1 LDIQPITNKPSACKK
16 SRDNKS
22 LVDYEL
28 EKYRQKKIVR
38 IEEENN
44 VAHKSHEE
52 NGSDTDKSRSV
63 YPKSLRSLEADSV
76 VQHVELL
83 E

>member
-1 LDIQPITNKPSACKK
+1 
-16 SRDNKS
+16 
-22 LVDYEL
+22 
-28 EKYRQKKIVR
+28 
-38 IEEENN
+38 